1 MSNLFKHIIFIIS
14 LCNGLLL
21 QGQLQLNQ
29 ISRINGLSQNTV
41 NSIIQD
47 NDGFLWIAT
56 YNGINKY
63 DGYSM
68 NYFDVSNKN
77 LSSNLIHN
85 LFIAAAIAIAALLL
99 SSGPAFFKSNDTLAF
114 FNNSICLNSK

>member
-1 MSNLFKHIIFIIS
+1 MANLIKQLLFTVVICNCFI
-14 LCNGLLL
+14 L

-29 ISRINGLSQNTV
+29 ISQVKGLSQNTI

-47 NDGFLWIAT
+47 KDGFLWIAT

-68 NYFDVSNKN
+68 DYYSLSNG

-85 LFIAAAIAIAALLL
+85 LFQDREWEYLGGDIRIRDQQ
-99 SSGPAFFKSNDTLAF
+99 N
-114 FNNSICLNSK
+114 

>member
-1 MSNLFKHIIFIIS
+1 MSNLFKQIVFLVGLFSCFS
-14 LCNGLLL
+14 LHA
-21 QGQLQLNQ
+21 QLQLNE
-29 ISRINGLSQNTV
+29 ISHINGLSQNTV

-68 NYFDVSNKN
+68 NYFDVSNRN

-85 LFIAAAIAIAALLL
+85 LF
-99 SSGPAFFKSNDTLAF
+99 KDN
-114 FNNSICLNSK
+114 

>member
-1 MSNLFKHIIFIIS
+1 MSDLFKQFLFII
-14 LCNGLLL
+14 CICKGLLL

-29 ISRINGLSQNTV
+29 ISHINGLSQNTV

-68 NYFDVSNKN
+68 DYYDLTNNH
-77 LSSNLIHN
+77 LTSNLIHS
-85 LFIAAAIAIAALLL
+85 LF
-99 SSGPAFFKSNDTLAF
+99 KDNDG
-114 FNNSICLNSK
+114 NI

>member
-1 MSNLFKHIIFIIS
+1 MSNLFKQFFFLIS
-14 LCNGLLL
+14 IWNGLLL

-29 ISRINGLSQNTV
+29 ISHINGLSQNTV

-68 NYFDVSNKN
+68 D
-77 LSSNLIHN
+77 H
-85 LFIAAAIAIAALLL
+85 
-99 SSGPAFFKSNDTLAF
+99 
-114 FNNSICLNSK
+114 